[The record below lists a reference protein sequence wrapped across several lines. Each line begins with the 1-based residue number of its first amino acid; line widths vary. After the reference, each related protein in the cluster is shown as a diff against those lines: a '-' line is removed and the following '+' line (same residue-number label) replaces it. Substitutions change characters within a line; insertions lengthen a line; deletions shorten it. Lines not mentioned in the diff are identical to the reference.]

1 VAVVNGVPITDWE
14 VNNAVDQL
22 IPRSTFHGS
31 VSDERKAE
39 FREKALENLIT
50 YELQYQD
57 GVARGMT
64 AEKSQVKEQMKLVR
78 GSFASTKDYKNWLE
92 QASLT
97 EDQLREKLRKGLVVK
112 AVVTKMV
119 VEPSRTDDKALQE
132 YYTKNIEKFRQP
144 EGIRLRIISTKSE
157 KKAKDILAKLKGG
170 DDFGDVAA
178 RMSEDDFR
186 IKGGDIG
193 YIHRGRIYPALEEVA
208 FKLKPGEM
216 SGLIWTEEMWFVV
229 KVEDRRPEQ
238 VVPFEKA
245 KDRLRTELEKKRAS
259 ELMEA
264 WVSGLRGKAKIEVR
278 NPPQ

>member
-1 VAVVNGVPITDWE
+1 
-14 VNNAVDQL
+14 
-22 IPRSTFHGS
+22 
-31 VSDERKAE
+31 
-39 FREKALENLIT
+39 
-50 YELQYQD
+50 
-57 GVARGMT
+57 M
-64 AEKSQVKEQMKLVR
+64 
-78 GSFASTKDYKNWLE
+78 
-92 QASLT
+92 
-97 EDQLREKLRKGLVVK
+97 
-112 AVVTKMV
+112 
-119 VEPSRTDDKALQE
+119 DDKALQE

-193 YIHRGRIYPALEEVA
+193 YIHRGRIYPALEEAA

-264 WVSGLRGKAKIEVR
+264 WVSDLRGKAKIEVR
-278 NPPQ
+278 NPPR